1 LGQPT
6 PTSSVFVQPMTRFE
20 HRPLEP
26 DNVRPRRTAF
36 SFPNSIPK
44 HWLAGDAVQTHFFNA
59 INLFVVSFEDF
70 MGRVMRTLLPQLRQ
84 LHPSFERQVRGFM
97 GQEATHSFVHAKY
110 LQNLRD
116 QGYQID
122 GFLARCENVFS
133 HWFEKRLGTHI
144 CVATIAGFEHLT
156 SVLAEIVLAGRMMK
170 GADPA
175 MAEVWEWHAAEE
187 IEHKTLAFELL
198 RATHR
203 SYLLR
208 MLGALLGAMV
218 VVGFIGAGMVMLLRQ
233 EGVLWRKRTWQ
244 ELKGLLFG
252 PARLAPRAVSLFVHY
267 FRPGFHPLQRDT
279 YYLAER
285 VIGRAAPREEIVLQV
300 SIEDVEPPRA
310 AAK

>member
-1 LGQPT
+1 
-6 PTSSVFVQPMTRFE
+6 MARFE
-20 HRPLEP
+20 RRPLEP
-26 DNVRPRRTAF
+26 DNVRPRRTSF
-36 SFPNSIPK
+36 SFPNSIPR
-44 HWLAGDAVQTHFFNA
+44 HWLAGNVVQTHFFNA

-70 MGRVMRTLLPQLRQ
+70 MGRVMRARLPQLRQ
-84 LHPSFERQVRGFM
+84 TNPAFERQVRGFM

-110 LQNLRD
+110 LQNLRE

-122 GFLARCENVFS
+122 GFLARCESVFS
-133 HWFEKRLGTHI
+133 VWFEKRLGTRVS
-144 CVATIAGFEHLT
+144 VATIAGFEHLT

-187 IEHKTLAFELL
+187 IEHKTLAFDLL
-198 RATHR
+198 KSTHR

-208 MLGALLGAMV
+208 MLGAVLGALV

-233 EGVLWRKRTWQ
+233 EGVLWRKRTWT

-252 PARLAPRAVSLFVHY
+252 PARLGPRAIALFVHY

-279 YYLAER
+279 YYLAEQ

-300 SIEDVEPPRA
+300 SIEDVAPPRVT
-310 AAK
+310 AK